1 MIYADVDQ
9 MAQLLTKKKKTRF
22 NFIHYN
28 WGLTFLTALLKTLK
42 DKDVEQKMYF

>member
-9 MAQLLTKKKKTRF
+9 MAQLLTKKILDLISSLQLGFEVF
-22 NFIHYN
+22 NCIF
-28 WGLTFLTALLKTLK
+28 KRTLK